1 MSYVNRT
8 TDSTDA
14 VRAVSTPGLGAAL
27 RLAHDVVREEIFARV
42 QDAGHPG
49 FARATF
55 PLWRF
60 EGLDGRRPSD
70 IARTSGLS
78 KQAVN
83 DQLGALELLGYLER
97 IAHPADG
104 RARIVRLTQR
114 GWELDRAVRVAAQ
127 QVEEAWIEEVGDP
140 AWQDFRAV
148 LDRIAARRY
157 PR

>member
-8 TDSTDA
+8 TDSTGA

-27 RLAHDVVREEIFARV
+27 RLAHEVVREEIFTRV
-42 QDAGHPG
+42 QDAGHAG
-49 FARATF
+49 FSPASF

-60 EGLDGRRPSD
+60 EGLEGRQPSD

-83 DQLGALELLGYLER
+83 DQLGALERLGYLER
-97 IAHPADG
+97 IPHAADG
-104 RARIVRLTQR
+104 RARIVCLTKR
-114 GWELDRAVRVAAQ
+114 GWELDRAVRFAAQ
-127 QVEEAWIEEVGDP
+127 QVEEAWTREVGDQ
-140 AWQDFRAV
+140 AWQDFRKV
-148 LDRIAARRY
+148 LDRIAGRPE

>member
-1 MSYVNRT
+1 MNRT
-8 TDSTDA
+8 TDSTGA
-14 VRAVSTPGLGAAL
+14 VRSVSSPGVGAAL

-42 QDAGHPG
+42 QDAGHLG
-49 FARATF
+49 FTRATF

-70 IARTSGLS
+70 IAHSSGLS

-83 DQLGALELLGYLER
+83 DQLGALERLGYLER
-97 IAHPADG
+97 GPHPADG
-104 RARIVRLTQR
+104 RARVVRLTER
-114 GWELDRAVRVAAQ
+114 GWELDRAVRAAAHD
-127 QVEEAWIEEVGDP
+127 VEQTWAQDVGEP
-140 AWQDFRAV
+140 AWRDFRAV

>member
-8 TDSTDA
+8 TDSTGA
-14 VRAVSTPGLGAAL
+14 VRGVSSPGVGAAL

-42 QDAGHPG
+42 QESGHRG
-49 FARATF
+49 FTRATF

-60 EGLDGRRPSD
+60 EGLDGRQPTD

-83 DQLGALELLGYLER
+83 DQLGALEQLGYLER
-97 IAHPADG
+97 VPHPADG
-104 RARIVRLTQR
+104 RARVVRLTEQ
-114 GWELDRAVRVAAQ
+114 GWDLDRAVRGAARE
-127 QVEEAWIEEVGDP
+127 VDDALSREVGEP
-140 AWQDFRAV
+140 AWQGFRAV

>member
-1 MSYVNRT
+1 MNRT
-8 TDSTDA
+8 TDSTA
-14 VRAVSTPGLGAAL
+14 TVRAVSTPGLGAAL

-42 QDAGHPG
+42 QQAGHPG
-49 FARATF
+49 FTRATF

-83 DQLGALELLGYLER
+83 DQLGALERLRYIER
-97 IAHPADG
+97 VPHPADG
-104 RARIVRLTQR
+104 RARIVRLTER
-114 GWELDRAVRVAAQ
+114 GWALDQAVRAAAQ
-127 QVEEAWIEEVGDP
+127 QVEEAWMREMGDP
-140 AWQDFRAV
+140 AWQTFRAV
-148 LDRIAARRY
+148 LDRIAATGD